1 MMVKAIL
8 LQGTLGVVVLTGAVV
23 YNTGAIRVDV
33 REKHRNGDHVRIWVP
48 AIVLPIGV
56 HVVPKEKLREAS
68 EKIRPWLP
76 TIKAATEELS
86 RCPDTMLVEVESK
99 REHVR
104 IAKLGDS
111 LVIDVDDPGETV
123 HVSLPIRMIGYTAS
137 QLASSGSGPA
147 V

>member
-1 MMVKAIL
+1 MVKAIV
-8 LQGTLGVVVLTGAVV
+8 LQGALGIAVLTGAVV

-33 REKHRNGDHVRIWVP
+33 REKSPNGEHVRLWVP
-48 AIVLPIGV
+48 ALVLPIGV

-68 EKIRPWLP
+68 EKVRPWLP

-86 RCPDTMLVEVESK
+86 RCPDTTLVQVDN
-99 REHVR
+99 RHEHVR
-104 IAKLGDS
+104 IAKLGDA

-123 HVSLPIRMIGYTAS
+123 HVSLPIKMIGYTAS
-137 QLASSGSGPA
+137 QLASEQGPP

>member
-1 MMVKAIL
+1 MMVKTIF
-8 LQGTLGVVVLTGAVV
+8 LQGSLGIVVLTAAVV

-33 REKHRNGDHVRIWVP
+33 REKKPHGDHVRLWVP

-56 HVVPKEKLREAS
+56 HVVPKDKLQEAAEKV
-68 EKIRPWLP
+68 RPWLP
-76 TIKAATEELS
+76 TIKAASEELA
-86 RCPDTMLVEVESK
+86 RCPDGPLVEVDSK

-104 IAKLGDS
+104 IAKLGGS

-123 HVSLPIRMIGYTAS
+123 HVSLPIKMIGYTAS
-137 QLASSGSGPA
+137 QLASSDTGPA

>member
-1 MMVKAIL
+1 MVKTIL
-8 LQGTLGVVVLTGAVV
+8 LQGTLGIVVLTGAVV

-33 REKHRNGDHVRIWVP
+33 REKQRNGDHVRLWVP
-48 AIVLPIGV
+48 AVVLPIGV
-56 HVVPKEKLREAS
+56 HVVPKDKLREAS

-86 RCPDTMLVEVESK
+86 RCPDTTLVEVDSK
-99 REHVR
+99 REHVH
-104 IAKLGDS
+104 IAKVGDS

-123 HVSLPIRMIGYTAS
+123 HVSVPIKVIGYTAS
-137 QLASSGSGPA
+137 QLAGSDAGPG